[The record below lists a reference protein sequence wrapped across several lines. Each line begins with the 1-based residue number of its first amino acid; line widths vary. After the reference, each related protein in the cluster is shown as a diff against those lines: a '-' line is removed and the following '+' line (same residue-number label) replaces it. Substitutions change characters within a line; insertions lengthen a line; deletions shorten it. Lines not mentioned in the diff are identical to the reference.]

1 MQDAKMHS
9 GVALFSG
16 FLAFLIPVIAGAYWP
31 IYSVSPEGASLLLR
45 PIIVGISLLLALLWF
60 NAPLS
65 SAEVHAACVLC
76 AVAAGLLIPSVAA
89 TDPARSLA
97 VWLKL
102 VILCTVALLLSRG
115 LRHEGTAKFL
125 GAGLIVAAVLVGLF
139 TLFTYVRFIGFVV
152 PTYKLTREFK
162 GIAERTGIPLNAVP
176 FTCVFSF
183 LVGMSLLRA
192 NWLLWLLGSGL
203 FVISSIFT
211 GSRTPLALLLLSA
224 LVLALL
230 NGFQSR
236 RLPIRLIAYA
246 ITAIVP
252 IAILAVV
259 LQQPFRRMS
268 SITEGRWDLWYV
280 AIRKFAERPILGSGY
295 DSWRDDLASML
306 PGAYP
311 LTRYMA
317 KNIVGGYHN
326 EYLAL
331 LAEQGL
337 IGFLAG
343 IVLVCFL
350 SFLSWKAAFRR
361 WNMRHNGQ
369 WILFACIFL
378 LLRAALEIPGLF
390 GDGSEPADFLAYVFL
405 AIVISRFSR
414 EEDFLR
420 ANTPSSF
427 TNENTESSSSARR
440 AQGRHVPVGLG
451 RSYV

>member
-1 MQDAKMHS
+1 MNS

-16 FLAFLIPVIAGAYWP
+16 LLAFLAPVIAGAYWP

-45 PIIVGISLLLALLWF
+45 PLIVGISFLLALLWF

-65 SAEVHAACVLC
+65 SAEVQAACVLC
-76 AVAAGLLIPSVAA
+76 AVSAGLLIPSVAA

-97 VWLKL
+97 VWVKL
-102 VILCTVALLLSRG
+102 MILCSVALLLSRG

-125 GAGLIVAAVLVGLF
+125 GAGLIVAAVLVAIF
-139 TLFTYVRFIGFVV
+139 TLFTYVRFIGFVA

-162 GIAERTGIPLNAVP
+162 GIAEKTGIPLNAVP

-183 LVGMSLLRA
+183 LVGMSLLRV
-192 NWLLWLLGSGL
+192 NWLLWLLGFGL
-203 FVISSIFT
+203 FVISSVFT
-211 GSRTPLALLLLSA
+211 GSRTPFALLLISA
-224 LVLALL
+224 LALALL

-236 RLPIRLIAYA
+236 QLSIRLVAYA
-246 ITAIVP
+246 TAVIVP
-252 IAILAVV
+252 IAILILVF
-259 LQQPFRRMS
+259 QQPFRHMS

-280 AIRKFAERPILGSGY
+280 ALRKFAERPIVGSGY

-337 IGFLAG
+337 VGFFSG
-343 IVLVCFL
+343 MVLVCFL
-350 SFLSWKAAFRR
+350 FSLCWRAAFRR

-369 WILFACIFL
+369 WVLFACIFL
-378 LLRAALEIPGLF
+378 LLRAGLEIPGLF
-390 GDGSEPADFLAYVFL
+390 GDGSEPADFLAYMFV

-420 ANTPSSF
+420 ANTSF
-427 TNENTESSSSARR
+427 SCAGARSDEDTKPPGNARR
-440 AQGRHVPVGLG
+440 PEGRDVPVGLD